1 MLTRRGFLLASSSFL
16 AACATRGEI
25 NAMNPNASTNIVDV
39 LVATNRKRVADE
51 SIFSGERS
59 ERLNFAQ
66 MGVSIPQ
73 NHRPGELEIAR
84 RRADPRRHF
93 GVTSVIDLVDSQAF
107 SAQIAR
113 RSLAMPPAEREAV
126 VYVHGFNTRF
136 AEALYRLGQMY
147 HDFRAT
153 GIPVLFSWPSS
164 GNADD
169 YLYDRDSVLF
179 ARDELERLL
188 DRLENSQVS
197 RIQLIGHSMG
207 SQLIV
212 ETLRQRSIRRN
223 GELWS
228 KLNGVILISPDID
241 IDVFKRQ
248 AEEIGQLPQPFVIMT
263 SNHDRALQLSE
274 WISASRTRLGSVS
287 DGSLLAALQVT
298 VIDTTDE
305 SSRLGLNHMT
315 GATSPAMISM
325 LSGLRNNQITESR
338 LPPAFGTAIPIFNFD
353 NGVAQ

>member
-1 MLTRRGFLLASSSFL
+1 MFSRRGFLLCSSSFV
-16 AACATRGEI
+16 AACAARGEI
-25 NAMNPNASTNIVDV
+25 DAMNPAVATQVVDI
-39 LVATNRKRVADE
+39 LVASNRARVASE

-59 ERLNFAQ
+59 VRMNFAQ
-66 MGVSIPQ
+66 LGVSIPAA
-73 NHRPGELEIAR
+73 HRVGELEVAR

-93 GVTSVIDLVDSQAF
+93 GVTSVLDLPDAQAF

-113 RSLAMPPAEREAV
+113 RALALPSAQREAV

-136 AEALYRLGQMY
+136 AEALYRLAQMY
-147 HDFRAT
+147 HDFQAT
-153 GIPVLFSWPSS
+153 GIPILYSWPSS

-179 ARDELERLL
+179 ARDELESLL
-188 DRLENSQVS
+188 DRLENSQID

-207 SQLIV
+207 SHLIV
-212 ETLRQRSIRRN
+212 ETLRQRAIRRN
-223 GELWS
+223 GQLWS

-248 AEEIGQLPQPFVIMT
+248 AEEIGQLPQPFVIFT
-263 SNHDRALQLSE
+263 SNRDRALQLSQ

-287 DGSLLAALQVT
+287 DRSALAALQVT

-305 SSRLGLNHMT
+305 ASRLGLNHMT
-315 GATSPAMISM
+315 GATSPAMISI
-325 LSGLRNNQITESR
+325 LSGLRNSRITESV
-338 LPPAFGTAIPIFNFD
+338 LPPSYGTAIPIFDFSV
-353 NGVAQ
+353 GVAQ